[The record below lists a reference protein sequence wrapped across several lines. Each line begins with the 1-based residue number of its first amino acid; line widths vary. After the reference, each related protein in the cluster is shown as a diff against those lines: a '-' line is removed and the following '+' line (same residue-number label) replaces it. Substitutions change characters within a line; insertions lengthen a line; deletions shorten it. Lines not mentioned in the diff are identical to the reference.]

1 MTGTD
6 FLDGQLLIAMPG
18 MSDTRFERSVVYICA
33 HSSEGAMGLIVNKPA
48 PDIDFPELLDRLD
61 IPVDADACDFKLAE
75 NKKDVLFGGPV
86 EPGRGFVLH
95 SGEYNVQQNTL
106 AINDQVGLT
115 ATLDVLQEIALGK
128 GPTKSLLA
136 LGYAGWS
143 PGQLESE
150 LLQNG
155 WLNCPANE
163 TILFNTQLDDK
174 YDAALDKLGVDPA
187 MLSADAGRA

>member
-1 MTGTD
+1 MTQTD

-18 MSDTRFERSVVYICA
+18 MSDPRFDRSVVYVCA
-33 HSSEGAMGLIVNKPA
+33 HSSDGAMGLIINKQV
-48 PDIDFPELLDRLD
+48 PDIDFPELLERLN
-61 IPVDADACDFKLAE
+61 IPVDAKACDFKLDSS
-75 NKKDVLFGGPV
+75 KKEVLFGGPV

-106 AINDQVGLT
+106 AINAQVGLT
-115 ATLDVLQEIALGK
+115 ATLDVLHEIALGK
-128 GPTKSLLA
+128 GPEKSLLA

-155 WLNCPANE
+155 WLNCPASDA
-163 TILFNTQLDDK
+163 ILFGTDLDSK

-187 MLSADAGRA
+187 MLSANAGRA